1 MSAFAVLGQELNC
14 RVEINTQKVEG
25 SSKDVFK
32 SLQEAIKEYLN
43 TTKWTQAQYSPMER
57 IECTFFLT
65 INKYDDSDGRMEG
78 DLQIQS
84 TRPVYNTNYNSTL
97 INFKDN
103 KIAFNYRDGDQLNYS
118 ETTLDNNLLA
128 LLNFYAY
135 LFLAVDSDTFSP
147 KGGDPYYDKLQSIVQ
162 MAQNL
167 GESGWKAFEDTKNR
181 PAVLAALT
189 DPSTSGFRDLLYQY
203 HREGLD
209 QMAVAPEKG
218 RDAITN
224 SLDVLAKVFK
234 VAPMSVGLSMF
245 KDAKLD
251 ELVNVYSKA
260 QPEER
265 DKAYEIL
272 YPIFPVEQARL
283 EKIKKGAKEKF

>member
-234 VAPMSVGLSMF
+234 VAPMSVGLSIF